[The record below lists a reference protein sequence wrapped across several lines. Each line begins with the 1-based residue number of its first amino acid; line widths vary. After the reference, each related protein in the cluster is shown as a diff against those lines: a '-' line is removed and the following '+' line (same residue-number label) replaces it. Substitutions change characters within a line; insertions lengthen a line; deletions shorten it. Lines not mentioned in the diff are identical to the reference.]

1 MQPSVKRKPH
11 AKNKEQT
18 NSISYRLPS
27 KLLENLETEAR
38 QKNISHNVLVKQILQ
53 KYVSWERFAEKIGM
67 VPVPQKILQSLG
79 GRLSHQEILEII
91 DALFIT
97 IKDSVIWNKRGQS
110 KGPTQNQEIII
121 ETLKAWC
128 TPNTNVQEQ
137 RNKQLAQPQARK
149 IKMVAC
155 GGDLTIIQAIVL
167 KMLGRKEDGIPTAD
181 MKISETPMKWY
192 NRMVNK
198 A

>member
-1 MQPSVKRKPH
+1 MQPLVKRKPH
-11 AKNKEQT
+11 VKNKEQT

-97 IKDSVIWNKRGQS
+97 IKDSVMFMKGGYDLKR
-110 KGPTQNQEIII
+110 TI
-121 ETLKAWC
+121 ETL
-128 TPNTNVQEQ
+128 EDYM
-137 RNKQLAQPQARK
+137 RNSGMESDHR
-149 IKMVAC
+149 VE
-155 GGDLTIIQAIVL
+155 GDLHHFVIQHKMGMQWSIFTELLLRRVFAEFEKEMGLKFQTTESTVIATIS
-167 KMLGRKEDGIPTAD
+167 LGSDFDEHN
-181 MKISETPMKWY
+181 Y
-192 NRMVNK
+192 
-198 A
+198 

>member
-1 MQPSVKRKPH
+1 MQPLVKRKPH
-11 AKNKEQT
+11 VKNKEQT

-79 GRLSHQEILEII
+79 RKLSHQEILEII

-97 IKDSVIWNKRGQS
+97 IKDSVMFMKGGYDLKR
-110 KGPTQNQEIII
+110 TI
-121 ETLKAWC
+121 ETL
-128 TPNTNVQEQ
+128 EDYM
-137 RNKQLAQPQARK
+137 RNSGMESDHRVEGNLHHFVIQH
-149 IKMVAC
+149 KMGMQWSIFTELLLRRVFAEFEKET
-155 GGDLTIIQAIVL
+155 GLKFQTTESTVIATIS
-167 KMLGRKEDGIPTAD
+167 LGSDFDEHD
-181 MKISETPMKWY
+181 Y
-192 NRMVNK
+192 
-198 A
+198 

>member
-1 MQPSVKRKPH
+1 MQPLVKRKPH
-11 AKNKEQT
+11 VKNKEQT

-53 KYVSWERFAEKIGM
+53 KYVLWERFAEKIGM

-97 IKDSVIWNKRGQS
+97 IKDSVMFMKGGYDLKR
-110 KGPTQNQEIII
+110 TI
-121 ETLKAWC
+121 ETL
-128 TPNTNVQEQ
+128 EDYM
-137 RNKQLAQPQARK
+137 RNSGMESDHRVEGNLHHFVIQH
-149 IKMVAC
+149 KMGMQWSIFTELLLRRVFAEFEKET
-155 GGDLTIIQAIVL
+155 GLKFQTTESTVIATIS
-167 KMLGRKEDGIPTAD
+167 LGSDFDEHD
-181 MKISETPMKWY
+181 Y
-192 NRMVNK
+192 
-198 A
+198 

>member
-1 MQPSVKRKPH
+1 LQPSVKRKPH

-53 KYVSWERFAEKIGM
+53 KYVLWERFAEKIGM

-97 IKDSVIWNKRGQS
+97 IKDSVMFMKGGYDLKR
-110 KGPTQNQEIII
+110 TI
-121 ETLKAWC
+121 ETL
-128 TPNTNVQEQ
+128 EDYM
-137 RNKQLAQPQARK
+137 RNSGMESDHRVEGGLHHFVIQH
-149 IKMVAC
+149 KMGMQWSIFTELLLRRVFAEFEKEM
-155 GGDLTIIQAIVL
+155 GLKFQTTESTVIATIS
-167 KMLGRKEDGIPTAD
+167 LGSDFDEHN
-181 MKISETPMKWY
+181 Y
-192 NRMVNK
+192 
-198 A
+198 

>member
-1 MQPSVKRKPH
+1 LQPLVKRKPH
-11 AKNKEQT
+11 VKNKEQT

-53 KYVSWERFAEKIGM
+53 KYVLWERFAEKIGM

-97 IKDSVIWNKRGQS
+97 IKDSVMFMKGGYDLKR
-110 KGPTQNQEIII
+110 TI
-121 ETLKAWC
+121 ETL
-128 TPNTNVQEQ
+128 EDYM
-137 RNKQLAQPQARK
+137 RNSGMESDHR
-149 IKMVAC
+149 VE
-155 GGDLTIIQAIVL
+155 GDLHHFVIQHKMGMQWSIFTELLLRRVFAEFEKEMGLKFQTTESTVIATIS
-167 KMLGRKEDGIPTAD
+167 LGSDFDEHN
-181 MKISETPMKWY
+181 Y
-192 NRMVNK
+192 
-198 A
+198 

>member
-1 MQPSVKRKPH
+1 MQPLVKRKPH
-11 AKNKEQT
+11 VKNKEQT

-53 KYVSWERFAEKIGM
+53 KYVLWERFAEKIGM

-97 IKDSVIWNKRGQS
+97 IKDSVMFMKGGYDLKR
-110 KGPTQNQEIII
+110 TI
-121 ETLKAWC
+121 ETL
-128 TPNTNVQEQ
+128 EDYM
-137 RNKQLAQPQARK
+137 RNSGMESDHRVEGNLHHFVIQH
-149 IKMVAC
+149 KMGMQWSIFTELLLRRVFAEFEKEM
-155 GGDLTIIQAIVL
+155 GLKFQTTESTVIATIS
-167 KMLGRKEDGIPTAD
+167 LGSDFDEHN
-181 MKISETPMKWY
+181 Y
-192 NRMVNK
+192 
-198 A
+198 

>member
-1 MQPSVKRKPH
+1 MQPLVKRKPH
-11 AKNKEQT
+11 VKNKEQT

-53 KYVSWERFAEKIGM
+53 KYVSWERFSEKIGM

-97 IKDSVIWNKRGQS
+97 IKDSVMFMKGGYDLKR
-110 KGPTQNQEIII
+110 TI
-121 ETLKAWC
+121 ETL
-128 TPNTNVQEQ
+128 EDYM
-137 RNKQLAQPQARK
+137 RNSGMESDHR
-149 IKMVAC
+149 VE
-155 GGDLTIIQAIVL
+155 GDLHHFVIQHKMGMQWSIFTELLLRRVFAEFEKETGLKFQTTESTVIATIS
-167 KMLGRKEDGIPTAD
+167 LGSDFDEHD
-181 MKISETPMKWY
+181 Y
-192 NRMVNK
+192 
-198 A
+198 

>member
-1 MQPSVKRKPH
+1 LQPLVKRKPH
-11 AKNKEQT
+11 VKNKEQT

-53 KYVSWERFAEKIGM
+53 KYVLWERFAEKIGM

-97 IKDSVIWNKRGQS
+97 IKDSVMFMKGGYDLKR
-110 KGPTQNQEIII
+110 TI
-121 ETLKAWC
+121 ETL
-128 TPNTNVQEQ
+128 EDYM
-137 RNKQLAQPQARK
+137 RNSGMESDHRVEGNLHHFVIQH
-149 IKMVAC
+149 KMGMQWSIFTELLLRRVFAEFEKET
-155 GGDLTIIQAIVL
+155 GLKFQTTESTVIATIS
-167 KMLGRKEDGIPTAD
+167 LGSDFDEHD
-181 MKISETPMKWY
+181 Y
-192 NRMVNK
+192 
-198 A
+198 

>member
-53 KYVSWERFAEKIGM
+53 KYVLWERFAEKIGM

-97 IKDSVIWNKRGQS
+97 IKDSVMFMKGGYDLKR
-110 KGPTQNQEIII
+110 TI
-121 ETLKAWC
+121 ETL
-128 TPNTNVQEQ
+128 EDYM
-137 RNKQLAQPQARK
+137 RNSGMESDHRVEGNLHHFVIQH
-149 IKMVAC
+149 KMGMQWSIFTELLLRRVFAEFEKEME
-155 GGDLTIIQAIVL
+155 LKFQITESTVIATIS
-167 KMLGRKEDGIPTAD
+167 LGSDFDEHD
-181 MKISETPMKWY
+181 Y
-192 NRMVNK
+192 
-198 A
+198 

>member
-1 MQPSVKRKPH
+1 MQPLVKRKPH
-11 AKNKEQT
+11 VKNKEQT

-79 GRLSHQEILEII
+79 RRLSHQEILEII

-97 IKDSVIWNKRGQS
+97 IKDSVMFMKGGYDLKR
-110 KGPTQNQEIII
+110 TI
-121 ETLKAWC
+121 ETL
-128 TPNTNVQEQ
+128 EDYM
-137 RNKQLAQPQARK
+137 RNSGMESDHRVEGNLHHFVIQHKMGMQWSIFTELLLRRVFAEFEK
-149 IKMVAC
+149 EIEIKFQTTESTVIA
-155 GGDLTIIQAIVL
+155 TIS
-167 KMLGRKEDGIPTAD
+167 LGSDFDEHD
-181 MKISETPMKWY
+181 Y
-192 NRMVNK
+192 
-198 A
+198 

>member
-1 MQPSVKRKPH
+1 MQPLVKRKPH
-11 AKNKEQT
+11 VKNKEQT

-53 KYVSWERFAEKIGM
+53 KYVLWERFAEKIGM

-97 IKDSVIWNKRGQS
+97 IKDSVMFMKGGYDLKR
-110 KGPTQNQEIII
+110 TI
-121 ETLKAWC
+121 ETL
-128 TPNTNVQEQ
+128 EDYM
-137 RNKQLAQPQARK
+137 RNSGMESDHR
-149 IKMVAC
+149 VE
-155 GGDLTIIQAIVL
+155 GDLHHFVIQHKMGMQWSIFTELLLRRVFAEFEKERGLKFQTTESTVIATIS
-167 KMLGRKEDGIPTAD
+167 LGSDFDEHN
-181 MKISETPMKWY
+181 Y
-192 NRMVNK
+192 
-198 A
+198 

>member
-1 MQPSVKRKPH
+1 MQPLVKRKPH
-11 AKNKEQT
+11 TKNKEQT

-53 KYVSWERFAEKIGM
+53 KYVLWERFAEKIGM

-97 IKDSVIWNKRGQS
+97 IKDSVMFMKGGYDLKR
-110 KGPTQNQEIII
+110 TI
-121 ETLKAWC
+121 ETL
-128 TPNTNVQEQ
+128 EDYM
-137 RNKQLAQPQARK
+137 RNSGMESDHR
-149 IKMVAC
+149 VE
-155 GGDLTIIQAIVL
+155 GDLHHFVIQHKMGMQWSIFTELLLRRVFAEFEKETGLKFQTTESTVIATIS
-167 KMLGRKEDGIPTAD
+167 LGSDFDEHN
-181 MKISETPMKWY
+181 Y
-192 NRMVNK
+192 
-198 A
+198 

>member
-1 MQPSVKRKPH
+1 MQPLVKRKPH
-11 AKNKEQT
+11 VKNKEQT

-97 IKDSVIWNKRGQS
+97 IKDSVMFMKGGYDLKR
-110 KGPTQNQEIII
+110 TI
-121 ETLKAWC
+121 ETL
-128 TPNTNVQEQ
+128 EDYM
-137 RNKQLAQPQARK
+137 RNSGMESDHRVEGNLHHFVIQH
-149 IKMVAC
+149 KMGMQWSIFTELLLRRVFAEFEKEM
-155 GGDLTIIQAIVL
+155 GLKFQTTESTVIATIS
-167 KMLGRKEDGIPTAD
+167 LGSDFDEHN
-181 MKISETPMKWY
+181 Y
-192 NRMVNK
+192 
-198 A
+198 

>member
-1 MQPSVKRKPH
+1 MQPLVKRKPH
-11 AKNKEQT
+11 VKNKEQT

-79 GRLSHQEILEII
+79 RRLSHQEILEII

-97 IKDSVIWNKRGQS
+97 IKDSVMFMKGGYDLKR
-110 KGPTQNQEIII
+110 TI
-121 ETLKAWC
+121 ETL
-128 TPNTNVQEQ
+128 EDYM
-137 RNKQLAQPQARK
+137 RNSGMESDHRVEGNLHHFVIQH
-149 IKMVAC
+149 KMGMQWSIFTELLLRRVFAEFEKEIE
-155 GGDLTIIQAIVL
+155 LKFQTTESTVIATIS
-167 KMLGRKEDGIPTAD
+167 LGSDFDEHD
-181 MKISETPMKWY
+181 Y
-192 NRMVNK
+192 
-198 A
+198 

>member
-1 MQPSVKRKPH
+1 MQPLVKRKPH
-11 AKNKEQT
+11 VKNKEQT

-97 IKDSVIWNKRGQS
+97 IKDSVMFMKGGYDLKR
-110 KGPTQNQEIII
+110 TI
-121 ETLKAWC
+121 ETL
-128 TPNTNVQEQ
+128 EDYM
-137 RNKQLAQPQARK
+137 RNSGMESDHR
-149 IKMVAC
+149 VE
-155 GGDLTIIQAIVL
+155 GDLHHFVIQHKMGMQWSIFTELLLRRVFAEFEKETGLKFQTTESTVIATIS
-167 KMLGRKEDGIPTAD
+167 LGSDFDEHD
-181 MKISETPMKWY
+181 Y
-192 NRMVNK
+192 
-198 A
+198 